1 MSKYWDIP
9 VYDQPSE
16 ASLKKKAS
24 ETAKRS
30 SKKGKVL
37 HPIIVSGRAITKSWW
52 GKAWCANLERYADF
66 ASRIDRGKRY
76 VRTGTVVDLQISEG
90 RVEARVQGRR
100 KAPYKV
106 EVRISRLSE
115 ERCQQII
122 DRCGSQIKNVE
133 ELLSGRIPA
142 ELQELF
148 MSGDGLFPTPKE
160 ISFSCSC
167 PDWALMC
174 KHVAAV
180 LYGIGVRFDDD
191 PLLFFRLRGI
201 EVDRFVGVALESR
214 IEKMIRNA
222 ETPSDRIIE
231 DADLMEIFGMVLE

>member
-1 MSKYWDIP
+1 M
-9 VYDQPSE
+9 V
-16 ASLKKKAS
+16 
-24 ETAKRS
+24 T
-30 SKKGKVL
+30 
-37 HPIIVSGRAITKSWW
+37 T
-52 GKAWCANLERYADF
+52 
-66 ASRIDRGKRY
+66 
-76 VRTGTVVDLQISEG
+76 
-90 RVEARVQGRR
+90 
-100 KAPYKV
+100 
-106 EVRISRLSE
+106 VRISRLSE

-133 ELLSGRIPA
+133 ELLSGRIPV

-174 KHVAAV
+174 KHVAAT
-180 LYGIGVRFDDD
+180 LYGIGVRFDED

-214 IEKMIRNA
+214 IERMIQNA
-222 ETPSDRIIE
+222 EAPSDRIIE
-231 DADLMEIFGMVLE
+231 DADLMEIFGI

>member
-1 MSKYWDIP
+1 MGKYWDIP
-9 VYDQPSE
+9 VFDQPSVE
-16 ASLKKKAS
+16 SLKKKAS

-37 HPIIVSGRAITKSWW
+37 HPIIVSGRTITKSWW
-52 GKAWCANLERYADF
+52 GKAWCAKLERYADF

-76 VRTGTVVDLQISEG
+76 VKSGTVVDLQISEG

-115 ERCQQII
+115 ERCQRII
-122 DRCGSQIKNVE
+122 DCCGSQIRNVE
-133 ELLSGRIPA
+133 ELLSGRIPY

-148 MSGDGLFPTPKE
+148 MSEDGLFPTPKE

-174 KHVAAV
+174 KHVAAT
-180 LYGIGVRFDDD
+180 LYGIGVRFDED

-214 IEKMIRNA
+214 IERMIRNA

-231 DADLMEIFGMVLE
+231 DADLMEIFGI

>member
-1 MSKYWDIP
+1 MGKYWDIP
-9 VYDQPSE
+9 VFDQPSVE
-16 ASLKKKAS
+16 SLKKKAS

-37 HPIIVSGRAITKSWW
+37 HPIIVSGRTITKSWW

-76 VRTGTVVDLQISEG
+76 VKSGTVVDLQISEG

-115 ERCQQII
+115 ERCQRII
-122 DRCGSQIKNVE
+122 DCCGSQIRNVE
-133 ELLSGRIPA
+133 ELLSGRIPY

-148 MSGDGLFPTPKE
+148 MSEDGLFPTPKE

-174 KHVAAV
+174 KHVAAT
-180 LYGIGVRFDDD
+180 LYGIGVRFDED

-214 IEKMIRNA
+214 IERMIRNA

-231 DADLMEIFGMVLE
+231 DADLMEIFGI